1 MGAPAKTNKI
11 TSSAAKG
18 YDYRWQKA
26 RLVWLAE
33 HPLCAE
39 CKRHGRVTPATVVD
53 HKVPHRLGQALAS
66 GCKLAIAA
74 ARKLFWDRKN
84 WQSLCKQCHDSYK
97 QRVEKSGEPGCS
109 DDGIPRNASHHWN
122 Q

>member
-1 MGAPAKTNKI
+1 MTDPEKPRL

-26 RLVWLAE
+26 RVAWLTE
-33 HPLCAE
+33 HPICVE
-39 CKRHGRVTPATVVD
+39 CKKQGRVTPASVVD
-53 HKVPHRLGQALAS
+53 HKVPHRLGKALES
-66 GCKLAIAA
+66 GCKELIAA

-84 WQSLCKQCHDSYK
+84 WQSLCKHCHDSYK

-109 DDGIPRNASHHWN
+109 ATGIPHNPLHHWN